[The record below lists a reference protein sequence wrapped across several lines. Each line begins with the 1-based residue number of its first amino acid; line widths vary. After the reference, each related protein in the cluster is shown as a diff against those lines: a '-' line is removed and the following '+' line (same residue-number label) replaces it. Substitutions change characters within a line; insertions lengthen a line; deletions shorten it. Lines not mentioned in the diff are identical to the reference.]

1 MVHCVPERMNET
13 KLVCIWASGE
23 GWAGNLAGN
32 PDLLIYC
39 SDGVLA
45 TTQVVTEF
53 SIIIL
58 SSWCKFGIN
67 VVVSFGRLSRRP
79 MTQSGEARVAD
90 PDFGSGKDP
99 VFISVAGSGSSY
111 SNCLSF

>member
-1 MVHCVPERMNET
+1 MNET

-45 TTQVVTEF
+45 TTQV
-53 SIIIL
+53 IIEVLIQ
-58 SSWCKFGIN
+58 C
-67 VVVSFGRLSRRP
+67 
-79 MTQSGEARVAD
+79 
-90 PDFGSGKDP
+90 
-99 VFISVAGSGSSY
+99 
-111 SNCLSF
+111 C